1 MFRFSTWCLLGLIVS
16 FGSSPAS
23 AQLISG
29 KSFGKGVNF
38 ASADTSF
45 TMKFNARFQTLM
57 TASDFLNYDGL
68 ANMNTSLMVRRARLK
83 FGGHAFAE
91 NVKYKMELGLSNRDF
106 SSPRPQ
112 MGNTANM
119 VLDAF
124 LRYEFYEGFE
134 VWFGQTK
141 LPGNRERVISSQK
154 LQFVDRS
161 LLNRYFTLDRDVG
174 VQIRHHFNLSGDPE
188 DKESF
193 LFREIVAISQGEGRN
208 VTANNVGGYDYTA
221 RIEALPFGEFTGN
234 GDYVGSAVDYEE
246 KPKLSIGAT
255 YDFNHNTGR
264 SAGNLG
270 SFIVDSVGD
279 YAGADITTYF
289 VDAMFKYKRFSYMGA
304 YSKKNSEVADADFE
318 GRFFSGESHNN
329 QIGVMITQKSELAA
343 RYTHVS
349 GNSTGIIDMY
359 TLGFSRYV
367 SKHNLKFQTD
377 FSLTSSGSNAD
388 MVPMIRFQTEMA
400 F

>member
-1 MFRFSTWCLLGLIVS
+1 MIKVSKWSLIGFIAVFSSHL
-16 FGSSPAS
+16 AS
-23 AQLISG
+23 AQLISS

-38 ASADTSF
+38 ISADTSF

-57 TASDFLNYDGL
+57 TASDFMNYDGL
-68 ANMNTSLMVRRARLK
+68 SNMNTSLMVRRARLK
-83 FGGHAFAE
+83 FGGQAFTKS
-91 NVKYKMELGLSNRDF
+91 VQYKMELGLSNRDF
-106 SSPRPQ
+106 SSPRPE

-124 LRYEFYEGFE
+124 LKYK
-134 VWFGQTK
+134 VHKSLTIWFGQTK

-161 LLNRYFTLDRDVG
+161 LLNKYFTLDRDIG
-174 VQIRHHFNLSGDPE
+174 VQLRHHFNLSGDG
-188 DKESF
+188 DDDASF
-193 LFREIVAISQGEGRN
+193 LVRDMVSISQGEGRN
-208 VTANNVGGYDYTA
+208 VTAKNIGGYDYTA
-221 RIEALPFGEFTGN
+221 RVELLPFGEFTGK

-246 KPKLSIGAT
+246 KPKFSLGTT

-270 SFIVDSVGD
+270 SFIVDSLGD
-279 YAGADITTYF
+279 YAGADISTVF
-289 VDAMFKYKRFSYMGA
+289 VDAMFKFKRLSYMGA
-304 YSKKNSEVADADFE
+304 YSQKTSTVTDAEFE
-318 GRFFSGESHNN
+318 GKFFSGESYNN
-329 QIGVMITQKSELAA
+329 QVGLMLSRKSELAF
-343 RYTHVS
+343 RHTHVS

-359 TLGFSRYV
+359 TLGFSRYA

-377 FSLTSSGSNAD
+377 FSLTQSAGNSEA
-388 MVPMIRFQTEMA
+388 VPMIRFQTEMA

>member
-1 MFRFSTWCLLGLIVS
+1 MIRFSKWCFIGFMVCFAAKNVS
-16 FGSSPAS
+16 G
-23 AQLISG
+23 QLVSG

-38 ASADTSF
+38 VSADTSF

-57 TASDFLNYDGL
+57 TATDFMNYGGL
-68 ANMNTSLMVRRARLK
+68 SEMNTSLMVRRARLK
-83 FGGHAFAE
+83 FGGQAFTK

-106 SSPRPQ
+106 SSPRPE

-124 LRYEFYEGFE
+124 LKYKVHKSLT

-161 LLNRYFTLDRDVG
+161 LLNKYFTLDRDIG
-174 VQIRHHFNLSGDPE
+174 VQLRHQFSLSGDA
-188 DKESF
+188 DSKEAF
-193 LFREIVAISQGEGRN
+193 LVRDIVSISQGEGRN
-208 VTANNVGGYDYTA
+208 VTAKNIGGYDYTA
-221 RIEALPFGEFTGN
+221 RVELLPFGEFTSN

-246 KPKLSIGAT
+246 KAKLSLAST

-270 SFIVDSVGD
+270 SFIVDSLGD
-279 YAGADITTYF
+279 YAGANISTFF
-289 VDAMFKYKRFSYMGA
+289 VDAMFKFKSFSYMGA
-304 YSKKNSEVADADFE
+304 YSKKTSTVSDAEFE
-318 GRFFSGESHNN
+318 GKFFSGESYNN
-329 QIGVMITQKSELAA
+329 QVGFMLSRKSELAF
-343 RYTHVS
+343 RHTHVS

-359 TLGFSRYV
+359 TLGFSRYA

-377 FSLTSSGSNAD
+377 FSMTQSGANSD